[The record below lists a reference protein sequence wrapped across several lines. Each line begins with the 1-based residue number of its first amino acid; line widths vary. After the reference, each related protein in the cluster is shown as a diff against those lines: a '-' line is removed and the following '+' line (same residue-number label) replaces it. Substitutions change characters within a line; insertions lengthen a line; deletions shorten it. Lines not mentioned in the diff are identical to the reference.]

1 MNVTTGLSLA
11 EGDGLDENR
20 DANVEAILMT
30 LRRCVLALA
39 LLCLPAT
46 AHAVPVRDI
55 IELTKAGLSDE
66 IITALIDADRTM
78 FTLDADQIVELK
90 RAGVTPAVLLKMVRS
105 RREFEPPAATPAASE
120 LPPPI
125 TPNEPQQVVVIGA
138 QPSEPPPPAVMV
150 PYYVTVPI
158 WGARPRHVPALPP
171 APFMPGDVR
180 GFGRFINDGWRG
192 PR

>member
-1 MNVTTGLSLA
+1 M
-11 EGDGLDENR
+11 
-20 DANVEAILMT
+20 I

-46 AHAVPVRDI
+46 ARAVTVRDI

-78 FTLDADQIVELK
+78 FTLDAGQIVELK
-90 RAGVTPAVLLKMVRS
+90 RAGVTPVVLLKMVRS
-105 RREFEPPAATPAASE
+105 RREFEPPADAPVAADPTPLVTQPDA
-120 LPPPI
+120 P
-125 TPNEPQQVVVIGA
+125 QVVVIGA
-138 QPSEPPPPAVMV
+138 QPSLPSPLEVLV

-158 WGARPRHVPALPP
+158 WGTHPRHTPVLPA
-171 APFMPGDVR
+171 APFMPSEAG

-192 PR
+192 PK

>member
-1 MNVTTGLSLA
+1 M
-11 EGDGLDENR
+11 
-20 DANVEAILMT
+20 I
-30 LRRCVLALA
+30 LRRCVLALG

-46 AHAVPVRDI
+46 AHAVTVRDI

-78 FTLDADQIVELK
+78 FTLDAGQIVQLK

-105 RREFEPPAATPAASE
+105 RREFEPPPADAPD
-120 LPPPI
+120 LTQPVTQPDPP
-125 TPNEPQQVVVIGA
+125 QVVVIGA
-138 QPSEPPPPAVMV
+138 QPSPPPPPEVII

-158 WGARPRHVPALPP
+158 WGTHPRHSPVVPA
-171 APFMPGDVR
+171 APFMPADAG

>member
-1 MNVTTGLSLA
+1 M
-11 EGDGLDENR
+11 
-20 DANVEAILMT
+20 I

-39 LLCLPAT
+39 LLALPAT
-46 AHAVPVRDI
+46 AGGVTVRDI

-66 IITALIDADRTM
+66 IIIAVVDADRTM
-78 FTLDADQIVELK
+78 FTLDANQIVELK

-105 RREFEPPAATPAASE
+105 RREFEPPPEPAASE
-120 LPPPI
+120 PLPPPV
-125 TPNEPQQVVVIGA
+125 TPSESPQVVVIGA
-138 QPSEPPPPAVMV
+138 QPAPPPPPPEVMI

-158 WGARPRHVPALPP
+158 WGSRPPHVPAHPP
-171 APFMPGDVR
+171 APFMPADAR

>member
-1 MNVTTGLSLA
+1 M
-11 EGDGLDENR
+11 
-20 DANVEAILMT
+20 I
-30 LRRCVLALA
+30 LRRCVLALG

-46 AHAVPVRDI
+46 AHAVTVRDI

-78 FTLDADQIVELK
+78 FTLDAGQIVQLK
-90 RAGVTPAVLLKMVRS
+90 RAGVTPVVLLKMVRS
-105 RREFEPPAATPAASE
+105 RREFEPPPADAPD
-120 LPPPI
+120 LTQPVTQPDPP
-125 TPNEPQQVVVIGA
+125 QVVVIGA
-138 QPSEPPPPAVMV
+138 QPSPPPPPEVII

-158 WGARPRHVPALPP
+158 WGTHPRHSPVVPA
-171 APFMPGDVR
+171 APFMPADAG

>member
-1 MNVTTGLSLA
+1 M
-11 EGDGLDENR
+11 
-20 DANVEAILMT
+20 I

-46 AHAVPVRDI
+46 ARAVTVRDI

-78 FTLDADQIVELK
+78 FTLDAGQIVELK
-90 RAGVTPAVLLKMVRS
+90 RAGVTPVVLLKMVRS
-105 RREFEPPAATPAASE
+105 RREFEPPADAPVAADPTP
-120 LPPPI
+120 LVTQPDPP
-125 TPNEPQQVVVIGA
+125 QVVVIGA
-138 QPSEPPPPAVMV
+138 QPSPPPEVLV

-158 WGARPRHVPALPP
+158 WGTHPRHTPVLPA
-171 APFMPGDVR
+171 APFMPSEAG

-192 PR
+192 PK

>member
-1 MNVTTGLSLA
+1 M
-11 EGDGLDENR
+11 
-20 DANVEAILMT
+20 I

-46 AHAVPVRDI
+46 ARAVTVRDI

-78 FTLDADQIVELK
+78 FTLDGGQIVELK
-90 RAGVTPAVLLKMVRS
+90 RAGVTPVVLLKMVRS
-105 RREFEPPAATPAASE
+105 RREFEPPAE
-120 LPPPI
+120 LPVQAEPAPPV
-125 TPNEPQQVVVIGA
+125 TQPEPPQVVVIGA
-138 QPSEPPPPAVMV
+138 QPSPPPEVLV

-158 WGARPRHVPALPP
+158 WGTHPRHTPVLPA
-171 APFMPGDVR
+171 APFMPSEAG

-192 PR
+192 PK